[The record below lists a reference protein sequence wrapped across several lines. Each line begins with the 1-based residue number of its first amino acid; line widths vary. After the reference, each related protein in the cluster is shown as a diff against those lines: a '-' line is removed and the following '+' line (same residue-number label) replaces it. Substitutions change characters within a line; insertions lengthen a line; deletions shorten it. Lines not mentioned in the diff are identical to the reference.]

1 MRDTAEF
8 SSDAFEK
15 QNDNSGVYARFY
27 LEAVRNEAKSAEEGR
42 PIFEDREFVEI
53 IAAGNSTNIVVKP
66 VRLNEIRRFPK
77 EYAKFKDGEKDQLIG
92 TPLGEIPWMTKSMVE
107 ELNHL
112 KVRTLE
118 HLAVLNDDICG
129 RYAGLYEAKRKA
141 GIWLQAAKEAQPFTR
156 LEAENLELRERLSGM
171 ESQMAELI
179 ALQKQANAGKKS

>member
-15 QNDNSGVYARFY
+15 QNDNQGVYARFY
-27 LEAVRNEAKSAEEGR
+27 LDAVKNEAKSAEEGR
-42 PIFEDREFVEI
+42 PIFEDKEFVEI

-66 VRLNEIRRFPK
+66 VRMNEIRRFPK
-77 EYAKFKDGEKDQLIG
+77 EYAKFKDGERDQLVG
-92 TPLGEIPWMTKSMVE
+92 TPLNEVPWMTKSMVE
-107 ELNHL
+107 ELNYL

-141 GIWLQAAKEAQPFTR
+141 GIWIQAAKEAQPFTK
-156 LEAENLELRERLSGM
+156 LEEENIRQREEIDGLKAQM
-171 ESQMAELI
+171 EELI
-179 ALQKQANAGKKS
+179 ALQKAANSAKKG